1 MTGPMRSLPPEDAGT
16 AAAEFAVVFPLLLL
30 VLVGVVFVGR
40 LATAEGQVEGAARD
54 AARAASARRTVAN
67 AGAAARVEAE
77 AALRAGGVTCR
88 RLDARTDTSE
98 FEPGGSVAVSV
109 NCQVSLADLD
119 LLGLPG
125 STTRTATARAP
136 IDLYRGTGDGGGG

>member
-1 MTGPMRSLPPEDAGT
+1 VRPEEALPKAPGDAGT

-67 AGAAARVEAE
+67 AAAAARVEAE
-77 AALRAGGVTCR
+77 AALRAGGVTCQ
-88 RLDARTDTSE
+88 RLDVRTDTSQ
-98 FEPGGSVAVSV
+98 FEAGGSVAVSV
-109 NCQVSLADLD
+109 TCQVSLADLD

-136 IDLYRGTGDGGGG
+136 IDLYRSTG

>member
-1 MTGPMRSLPPEDAGT
+1 MQRNGCRHGGSTPGA
-16 AAAEFAVVFPLLLL
+16 LL
-30 VLVGVVFVGR
+30 
-40 LATAEGQVEGAARD
+40 
-54 AARAASARRTVAN
+54 
-67 AGAAARVEAE
+67 
-77 AALRAGGVTCR
+77 
-88 RLDARTDTSE
+88 RTDTSE

-109 NCQVSLADLD
+109 TCQVSLADLD

>member
-1 MTGPMRSLPPEDAGT
+1 MTRPDEALPKARGDGGT

-54 AARAASARRTVAN
+54 AARAASARRSPAN
-67 AGAAARVEAE
+67 AGQAARVEAE
-77 AALRAGGVTCR
+77 AALRAGGVTCQ
-88 RLDARTDTSE
+88 RLDVRIDTSR

-109 NCQVSLADLD
+109 TCQVSLAGLD

-136 IDLYRGTGDGGGG
+136 IDLYRSTG